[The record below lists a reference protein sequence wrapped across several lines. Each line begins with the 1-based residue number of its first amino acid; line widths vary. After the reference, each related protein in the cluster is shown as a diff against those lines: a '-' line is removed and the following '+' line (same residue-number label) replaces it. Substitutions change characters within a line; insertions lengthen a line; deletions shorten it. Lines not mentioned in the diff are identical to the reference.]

1 MEGAE
6 VNEIPYLAFS
16 KQAILAVFT
25 LVFTL
30 MSLVVWTSDVNKHS
44 DMALSEGESDI
55 EHG

>member
-1 MEGAE
+1 M
-6 VNEIPYLAFS
+6 NEIPYLAFS

-44 DMALSEGESDI
+44 HMALSEGESDI
-55 EHG
+55 DHG